1 MRDDEMRALLDS
13 YHRAVMI
20 ADTLF
25 QNGILGQKISLNFLN
40 EDDKT
45 TEIYNAIG
53 CLIAEADRSVDLD
66 SIEGGVRSVICDF
79 YFNDL
84 KQRGSEWVGAKFEQE
99 FRAHRELAEKQLKAL
114 HEDY

>member
-1 MRDDEMRALLDS
+1 MVDSEMRALLDS
-13 YHRAVMI
+13 YHRAVMV

-25 QNGILGQKISLNFLN
+25 QNGILRQKISLNFLN
-40 EDDKT
+40 ENEKT
-45 TEIYNAIG
+45 TEIYNTIG
-53 CLIAEADRSVDLD
+53 CLIAEADRSTDLD

-99 FRAHRELAEKQLKAL
+99 FHAQRELAEQQLKAL